1 MPKKTK
7 KNKSAS
13 KPNKTQRLIE
23 GMRANVHPR
32 QIEEIISYMPEP
44 PPRKG
49 SVVKIAVD
57 RVGYQSMEKGRL
69 GKIVDKNDETKKVV
83 LRLFYN
89 GEDRV
94 LSYSH
99 IKPRGNTKEKPNT
112 SYWNPDKPIAYY
124 DKANLRTPTPQQKMS
139 VSKNTTIKKSK
150 SRSRSRSRSR

>member
-7 KNKSAS
+7 KNNKSTS
-13 KPNKTQRLIE
+13 KTQSIIQKMHE
-23 GMRANVHPR
+23 KVPDD
-32 QIEEIISYMPEP
+32 QIKKIISYMPQP

-49 SVVKIAVD
+49 SIVKIAVD

-69 GKIVDKNDETKKVV
+69 GKIVDKNDETKQLV

-112 SYWNPDKPIAYY
+112 SYWNPDRPIANY
-124 DKANLRTPTPQQKMS
+124 DKAKLRTPTPQR
-139 VSKNTTIKKSK
+139 KNTTIKKSK
-150 SRSRSRSRSR
+150 SRSRSR